1 MNAAINSATGSE
13 STPTRGRTFQDA
25 KREVLA
31 RFEREYFTALY
42 AECSGNVSE
51 IGRRAAMERVRDDF
65 LAVRSLLQYLA
76 LFEKLL
82 AVTPPAA

>member
-1 MNAAINSATGSE
+1 
-13 STPTRGRTFQDA
+13 
-25 KREVLA
+25 
-31 RFEREYFTALY
+31 
-42 AECSGNVSE
+42 
-51 IGRRAAMERVRDDF
+51 MERVRDDF